1 MIQLLTDSL
10 VLEFLCIKLVC
21 WRIHRRTEEKNKVR
35 AERKTWIKG
44 IWKEGSS
51 HAMCIFLKAQSL
63 HKHDKEN
70 AFNFPYHLAWCYMS
84 NISSQIL
91 QTYFQYV
98 VSEKQTTPPVYLLDR
113 RLSSPALRRTFLQT
127 LHGFQPAELKMHR
140 FNISISMSWFI
151 CIGTNVFRILS
162 LWVKQYNNPNMTQ
175 CKECDQWALGSIGFL
190 KPINLPLSAC
200 PSGFWSLPHICPLFE
215 STLGTKM
222 HS

>member
-1 MIQLLTDSL
+1 
-10 VLEFLCIKLVC
+10 
-21 WRIHRRTEEKNKVR
+21 
-35 AERKTWIKG
+35 
-44 IWKEGSS
+44 
-51 HAMCIFLKAQSL
+51 MCIFLKAQSL

-222 HS
+222 QLVWQLCTAKEIIIDLRNFNMTNVVININLSSASLHLLQAVRNPKPPG